1 MKKIFII
8 ICILFFATNNSYA
21 QEYQIDSKDQL
32 LINKITSKFQEII
45 KKWNNNTKKDLE
57 YQILEYQNDYKQNQ
71 KIYNIFQEVIKILY
85 PEKKENKD
93 VIEAINSIDNYIEK
107 LKSNN
112 IDYNKVKNIWLSL
125 HNETRNNLWLNSY
138 SYNEKLNYSSFKWS
152 ETQNQRWDMSHKREL
167 NDSYYDYSKI
177 KNWLTN
183 NNVNC
188 ILSWWVTFSE
198 SIWKFWYYCYDDDCS
213 DELIDWLKQIYKI
226 YENEKWLNYPENA
239 HYLAIVNP
247 YYTKIWLGIS
257 IKKTSEKNYYDF
269 YVTTHYCSN
278 LK

>member
-8 ICILFFATNNSYA
+8 ICILFFVTNNSYA

-45 KKWNNNTKKDLE
+45 KKGNNNTKKDLE

-125 HNETRNNLWLNSY
+125 HNETRNNLGLNSY

-152 ETQNQRWDMSHKREL
+152 ETQNQRGDMSHKREL

-188 ILSWWVTFSE
+188 ILSGGVTFSE
-198 SIWKFWYYCYDDDCS
+198 SIGKFGYYCYDDDCS
-213 DELIDWLKQIYKI
+213 DELIDGLKQIYKI
-226 YENEKWLNYPENA
+226 YENEKGLNYPENA

-247 YYTKIWLGIS
+247 YYTKIGLGIS